1 MIDLFIQVRIF
12 DIIDIF
18 LVALLFYWFYRI
30 LKGTS
35 AISIFLGI
43 VAIFLIWQV
52 VKALQ
57 MELLSTIL
65 GAFVSVGFIAL
76 IIIFQP
82 EIRRFLFTIG
92 TQAQEGKLV
101 QRFKFLRVSGNAGL
115 DIDNIT
121 KACQNMSDI
130 KQGALILIACKNT
143 LDDIASTGV
152 VINADISHSLIENIF
167 FKNSPLHDG
176 AMIIRN
182 NRIIAARCILPVTQ
196 KTNIPGHYGLRH
208 RAAIGVTEV
217 NDCIAIVV
225 SEETGNISMVIN
237 GEIRTVKPLEL
248 KETIEKEGN
257 MEFFMQNTMNLQSL
271 PDTNLAP
278 TRVHIVLRIL
288 ADNNHSSI
296 TTNQSSSSA

>member
-1 MIDLFIQVRIF
+1 MLDLFIQVRIL
-12 DIIDIF
+12 DVIDIF

-82 EIRRFLFTIG
+82 KIRRFLFTIG
-92 TQAQEGKLV
+92 AQAQEGKLTH
-101 QRFKFLRVSGNAGL
+101 RIKFFRVNNNADL
-115 DIDNIT
+115 DIESIV
-121 KACQNMSDI
+121 KACQNMSEI
-130 KQGALILIACKNT
+130 KQGALILLTRKNN
-143 LDDIASTGV
+143 LDDIISTGV
-152 VINADISHSLIENIF
+152 IVNADISNPLIENIF

-176 AMIIRN
+176 AMVIRN
-182 NRIIAARCILPVTQ
+182 NRVSAARCILPVTQ

-217 NDCIAIVV
+217 NDCIALVV
-225 SEETGNISMVIN
+225 SEETGNISMVNN
-237 GEIRTVKPLEL
+237 GEIRTIKPLEL
-248 KETIEKEGN
+248 KEMIAKE
-257 MEFFMQNTMNLQSL
+257 LL
-271 PDTNLAP
+271 
-278 TRVHIVLRIL
+278 V
-288 ADNNHSSI
+288 
-296 TTNQSSSSA
+296 

>member
-1 MIDLFIQVRIF
+1 MIDLFIQVRVF

-18 LVALLFYWFYRI
+18 LVAALFYGLNRL

-35 AISIFLGI
+35 AMSIFIGI
-43 VAIFLIWQV
+43 VALFLIWQL

-57 MELLSTIL
+57 MEMLTAIL

-92 TQAQEGKLV
+92 AQAQEGKLM
-101 QRFKFLRVSGNAGL
+101 QRFKFLKVRSNVDLNIDTVS
-115 DIDNIT
+115 
-121 KACQNMSDI
+121 KACLNMSEI
-130 KQGALILIACKNT
+130 KQGALILLTRQNN
-143 LDDIASTGV
+143 LDDIVSTGV
-152 VINADISHSLIENIF
+152 VVNADISNPLIENIF

-176 AMIIRN
+176 AMIIRH
-182 NRIIAARCILPVTQ
+182 NRITAARCILPVTQ

-217 NDCIAIVV
+217 NDCIALVV

-237 GEIRTVKPLEL
+237 GEIKTIKPSEL
-248 KETIEKEGN
+248 RETIEKEMKN
-257 MEFFMQNTMNLQSL
+257 
-271 PDTNLAP
+271 
-278 TRVHIVLRIL
+278 
-288 ADNNHSSI
+288 
-296 TTNQSSSSA
+296 

>member
-1 MIDLFIQVRIF
+1 MIDLFIQFRIF
-12 DIIDIF
+12 DVIDII
-18 LVALLFYWFYRI
+18 LVALLFFWLFRI

-35 AISIFLGI
+35 AISIFVGI

-57 MELLSTIL
+57 MELLSSIL

-92 TQAQEGKLV
+92 TQAQEGKLA
-101 QRFKFLRVSGNAGL
+101 QRFKFLRITSNAGL
-115 DIDNIT
+115 NLDAIT
-121 KACQNMSDI
+121 KACQNMSDL
-130 KQGALILIACKNT
+130 KQGALILLARKNN

-152 VINADISHSLIENIF
+152 MVNADISNSLIENIF

-182 NRIIAARCILPVTQ
+182 NRIISARCILPVTQ

-217 NDCIAIVV
+217 NDCIALVV
-225 SEETGNISMVIN
+225 SEETGNISIVEN
-237 GEIRTVKPLEL
+237 GEIQTLKASEL
-248 KETIEKEGN
+248 KEIIEKELN
-257 MEFFMQNTMNLQSL
+257 
-271 PDTNLAP
+271 
-278 TRVHIVLRIL
+278 I
-288 ADNNHSSI
+288 
-296 TTNQSSSSA
+296 

>member
-1 MIDLFIQVRIF
+1 MLDLFIQVRIF

-18 LVALLFYWFYRI
+18 LVALLFFWFYRI

-65 GAFVSVGFIAL
+65 GAFVNVGFIAL
-76 IIIFQP
+76 IVIFQP

-92 TQAQEGKLV
+92 AQAQESKLTR
-101 QRFKFLRVSGNAGL
+101 RFKFLKVNNNAGL
-115 DIDNIT
+115 DIDAIT
-121 KACQNMSDI
+121 QACLNMSDI
-130 KQGALILIACKNT
+130 KQGALILITRKNN
-143 LDDIASTGV
+143 LDDIVATGV
-152 VINADISHSLIENIF
+152 IVNADISNPLIENIF

-182 NRIIAARCILPVTQ
+182 NRITAARCILPVTQ

-208 RAAIGVTEV
+208 RSAIGVTEV
-217 NDCIAIVV
+217 NDCIALVV
-225 SEETGNISMVIN
+225 SEETGNISMVLGGNICTIN
-237 GEIRTVKPLEL
+237 PLEL
-248 KETIEKEGN
+248 KETIEKE
-257 MEFFMQNTMNLQSL
+257 MK
-271 PDTNLAP
+271 
-278 TRVHIVLRIL
+278 I
-288 ADNNHSSI
+288 
-296 TTNQSSSSA
+296 